1 MPGAARTW
9 WLVIG
14 PDEIDVCDADPGH
27 QVTATIETDLRTLTR
42 VWLGDLAWTAATR
55 TGDLVVQA
63 SPSVRRA
70 VPRWFTLSAFASVP
84 RPVAAVG

>member
-1 MPGAARTW
+1 
-9 WLVIG
+9 
-14 PDEIDVCDADPGH
+14 
-27 QVTATIETDLRTLTR
+27 
-42 VWLGDLAWTAATR
+42 VWLGDLAWPAATR

-70 VPRWFTLSAFASVP
+70 VQRWFTLSAFASVP